1 MRSKFNVPLLSA
13 GLLAAVA
20 FGPAP
25 ALAQTA
31 KCQSVQFGEATL
43 AKFPRIREVCLD
55 VVTKD
60 GQEYA
65 VVKGD
70 LVRVSSRTARIRPK
84 MPNGTHEAARDIA
97 IEPGRKVMVDGKAV
111 SPTNLAVGQELTFYV
126 KVTEPVAALE
136 PAESEPFVPLPLP
149 EPAAEPAPEPAMPTT
164 ASPLPLVGLGG
175 LIMLALGGGL
185 SLVRRR
191 KS

>member
-1 MRSKFNVPLLSA
+1 MRSKFTVPLLSA
-13 GLLAAVA
+13 GLLATVA
-20 FGPAP
+20 FAPAP
-25 ALAQTA
+25 ALAQA
-31 KCQSVQFGEATL
+31 SKCQSVQFGEATL
-43 AKFPRIREVCLD
+43 ARFPRIREVCLD
-55 VVTKD
+55 VITRD

-84 MPNGTHEAARDIA
+84 MPDGSHEAARDIP
-97 IEPGRKVMVDGKAV
+97 IQSGRKVMVDGKAV
-111 SPTNLAVGQELTFYV
+111 APTNLAVGQELTFYV

-136 PAESEPFVPLPLP
+136 PADSEPLAAMPLP

-164 ASPLPLVGLGG
+164 ASPLPLIGLGG
-175 LIMLALGGGL
+175 LTLLALGGGL

-191 KS
+191 KF